1 MLSAMKKLPKLSR
14 TVSGSKK
21 DAKIYPSS
29 EYVLNFD
36 GASKGNPGL
45 SGAGMVIYKNGLEI
59 WSSCKFIGYKTNNQ
73 AEYSGLIFGL
83 KGALDLK
90 ITNLS
95 VLGDSLLVINQVT
108 GLYKVKSD
116 SLLELHKEVLDLKA
130 QFNFIEFNHVYRE
143 NNKRADELSNLA
155 LENIGDLSQTQSE
168 SDKMTKELADLGIQ
182 DLQEDW
188 IEDCSVED
196 TKKSKA
202 NSKAKVKKAT
212 RLGEKNSKQSDITQ
226 FFKVNSLFPDI

>member
-168 SDKMTKELADLGIQ
+168 SDKMTKELAELGIQ
-182 DLQEDW
+182 ELEEDW
-188 IEDCSVED
+188 IEDLSVKD
-196 TKKSKA
+196 IKKSKA